1 MPAKEYLGKLGD
13 IVKTLQQIYKDCVA
27 ANPVK
32 RPNPSDIV
40 TKLRKSPGFFKNNL
54 IDIVLF
60 LEELQIKDNGDKSR
74 FYSSLPGLLD
84 NFPTSVC

>member
-1 MPAKEYLGKLGD
+1 MENLGNLGD
-13 IVKTLQQIYKDCVA
+13 IAKSLQQTYKECVA
-27 ANPVK
+27 ANPAK

-40 TKLRKSPGFFKNNL
+40 TKLRKSPEFFKNDL

-60 LEELQIKDNGDKSR
+60 LEELPIKDNGDKSR